1 MEQNNSGIVEQNN
14 EYKEFVEKIYTK
26 QADSCIY
33 NQQSLA
39 ECGLYIQDDNAI
51 LQTVQCSSQIQPV
64 NFSTSLVSNQ
74 ENQEY
79 AATTQILNVQ
89 QTQCETT
96 QTDMTDIKIEPVE
109 SPESISPQW
118 IMSAPLKYQANYL
131 SVGSISSPYHSQ
143 VITAAAPKISE
154 IQENEMINTPKSN
167 VTVCTENLKP
177 IELTKSSPSKFRAV
191 EFVLNNL
198 DSVPGEEKFYGWS
211 DKAKDFANTQL
222 SKESHES
229 VYAQKINSNVKNS
242 NNSQSTSVV
251 MAEQTDLSHV
261 GPSKRK
267 SDKSSSKRKNKVL
280 KNTNWA
286 AEKDRTLKTYSNNLM
301 RKKPKSW
308 QPQEHC

>member
-1 MEQNNSGIVEQNN
+1 M
-14 EYKEFVEKIYTK
+14 
-26 QADSCIY
+26 
-33 NQQSLA
+33 
-39 ECGLYIQDDNAI
+39 
-51 LQTVQCSSQIQPV
+51 QCSSQIQPV

-177 IELTKSSPSKFRAV
+177 IELTKS
-191 EFVLNNL
+191 
-198 DSVPGEEKFYGWS
+198 
-211 DKAKDFANTQL
+211 
-222 SKESHES
+222 
-229 VYAQKINSNVKNS
+229 
-242 NNSQSTSVV
+242 TSYIISY
-251 MAEQTDLSHV
+251 TYI
-261 GPSKRK
+261 RK
-267 SDKSSSKRKNKVL
+267 QR
-280 KNTNWA
+280 
-286 AEKDRTLKTYSNNLM
+286 
-301 RKKPKSW
+301 
-308 QPQEHC
+308 